1 MNENLL
7 KILLPSKNPCTK
19 QQSRRNTDSD
29 REIILPV
36 VILLMADGCDFFLI
50 FALLYILM

>member
-7 KILLPSKNPCTK
+7 RLLLPSKSP
-19 QQSRRNTDSD
+19 SRTNGTSRTDSD
-29 REIILPV
+29 REIILPI
-36 VILLMADGCDFFLI
+36 VILLMAEKCDFFLI

>member
-7 KILLPSKNPCTK
+7 RLILPKRNGEYPTFSDRTDNDFSLILPIIILLIAEKS
-19 QQSRRNTDSD
+19 
-29 REIILPV
+29 
-36 VILLMADGCDFFLI
+36 DFFLI

>member
-7 KILLPSKNPCTK
+7 SLLLPAKNPCHTAK
-19 QQSRRNTDSD
+19 NAAGSDSD
-29 REIILPV
+29 REIILPII
-36 VILLMADGCDFFLI
+36 ILLMAERCDFFLI

>member
-7 KILLPSKNPCTK
+7 RLILPAKNPCGPA
-19 QQSRRNTDSD
+19 RNNINSNSD
-29 REIILPV
+29 REIILPI
-36 VILLMADGCDFFLI
+36 VILLMAERCDFFLI